1 MSIQDLIDRIAN
13 VFNYTF
19 VNKQDY
25 NELKEQ
31 LETKNSHKEHCAY
44 IKHWVN
50 NMGCKRVYINWKSST
65 YGEFIDVVDICGD
78 KIVYRYDET
87 GDSVYDLDLDYIE
100 IPESFKKEK
109 LGKDYRTI

>member
-1 MSIQDLIDRIAN
+1 MSIRDLIDRIAN
-13 VFNYTF
+13 VFGYT
-19 VNKQDY
+19 VVKREEYAGLQ
-25 NELKEQ
+25 EQ
-31 LETKNSHKEHCAY
+31 LESKQEYKEHCAY

-65 YGEFIDVVDICGD
+65 YGEFIDVVDICGNKLVAKHNNSND
-78 KIVYRYDET
+78 T
-87 GDSVYDLDLDYIE
+87 YDLDLDYIE